1 MKKGLKELT
10 VGMQRLCAVA
20 NRIVS
25 ENGKSSRIEIDLLL
39 ENLRSLYDTA
49 LQLAETNGDTTN
61 DDLLSSTMMA
71 TRAAMQME
79 KVEPEVAKENPTPEP
94 EPEPVHEPVHEP
106 EPASEPVPVP
116 EPEPVSE
123 PEPAPEPVHE
133 PAPDDAHMVEAF
145 EGNENNLL
153 FDEVIIEPEPVDV
166 PEPEPVVET
175 KPEIKEEPVVKE
187 TPKTEPQGQAS
198 LLDYLKETPAVR
210 TLGESLGMNATQAA
224 NLERKVSDLRT
235 AININDKFSFI
246 TELFHSN
253 MRGYNDFIM
262 QLNDITDRD
271 TATSLVN
278 QVAEQYK
285 WDEGSAAVK
294 SFRKIFDKKF

>member
-10 VGMQRLCAVA
+10 EGMQRLCAVA

-94 EPEPVHEPVHEP
+94 EPEPVHEP
-106 EPASEPVPVP
+106 EPAS

-123 PEPAPEPVHE
+123 PEPAHE

-153 FDEVIIEPEPVDV
+153 FDEVIIEPEPEPLPEPEPVDV

-198 LLDYLKETPAVR
+198 LLDYLKEVPAVR

-271 TATSLVN
+271 TATALVN

>member
-10 VGMQRLCAVA
+10 EGMQRLCAVA

-94 EPEPVHEPVHEP
+94 EPEPVHEP
-106 EPASEPVPVP
+106 EPAS

-123 PEPAPEPVHE
+123 PEPANE

-153 FDEVIIEPEPVDV
+153 FDEVIIEPEPEPLPEPEPVDV

-198 LLDYLKETPAVR
+198 LLDYLKEVPAVR

-271 TATSLVN
+271 TATALVN

>member
-10 VGMQRLCAVA
+10 EGMQRLCAVA

-94 EPEPVHEPVHEP
+94 EPEPVHEP
-106 EPASEPVPVP
+106 EPAS

-123 PEPAPEPVHE
+123 PEPAHE

-153 FDEVIIEPEPVDV
+153 FDEVIIEPEPEPLPEPEPVDV

-198 LLDYLKETPAVR
+198 LLDYLKEVPAVR

-262 QLNDITDRD
+262 QLNDITDRN
-271 TATSLVN
+271 TATALVN

>member
-1 MKKGLKELT
+1 
-10 VGMQRLCAVA
+10 
-20 NRIVS
+20 
-25 ENGKSSRIEIDLLL
+25 
-39 ENLRSLYDTA
+39 
-49 LQLAETNGDTTN
+49 
-61 DDLLSSTMMA
+61 
-71 TRAAMQME
+71 
-79 KVEPEVAKENPTPEP
+79 
-94 EPEPVHEPVHEP
+94 
-106 EPASEPVPVP
+106 
-116 EPEPVSE
+116 
-123 PEPAPEPVHE
+123 
-133 PAPDDAHMVEAF
+133 MVEAF

-153 FDEVIIEPEPVDV
+153 FDEVIIEPEPEPLPEPEPVDV

-198 LLDYLKETPAVR
+198 LLDYLKEVPAVR

-271 TATSLVN
+271 TATALVN

>member
-10 VGMQRLCAVA
+10 EGMQRLCAVA

-94 EPEPVHEPVHEP
+94 EPEPVHEP
-106 EPASEPVPVP
+106 EPAS

-123 PEPAPEPVHE
+123 PEPAHE

-153 FDEVIIEPEPVDV
+153 FDEVIIEPEPEPLPEPEPVDV

-198 LLDYLKETPAVR
+198 LLDYLKEVPAVR

-271 TATSLVN
+271 TATALVN

-285 WDEGSAAVK
+285 WDEGSATVK